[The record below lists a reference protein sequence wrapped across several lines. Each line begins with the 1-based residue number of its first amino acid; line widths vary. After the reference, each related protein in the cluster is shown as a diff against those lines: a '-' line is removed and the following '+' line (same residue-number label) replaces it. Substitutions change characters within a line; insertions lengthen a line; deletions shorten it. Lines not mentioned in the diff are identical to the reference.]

1 MLTTDGVRMQRL
13 IVFLV
18 LFALN
23 GCISLKYHDHPPD
36 IQPMPDKALVY
47 FIEGA
52 DLIAG
57 LGFEVRDGDVVIG
70 GLEAGVYFHAF
81 IEPGEHLFSLVATSG
96 NVVSTIRG
104 NYNEGRTY
112 YISNNTGTYTIQE
125 VPESTGKDMV
135 KRSRYATLK

>member
-1 MLTTDGVRMQRL
+1 MQRIMAAL
-13 IVFLV
+13 L
-18 LFALN
+18 LFALQ

-52 DLIAG
+52 DLVAG
-57 LGFEVRDGDVVIG
+57 PGFEVRDGDAVIG

-96 NVVSTIRG
+96 NVASTIRG
-104 NYNEGRTY
+104 SYAAGRTY
-112 YISNNTGTYTIQE
+112 YLSKYAGTSPVQE
-125 VPESTGKDMV
+125 VTESTGKDMI